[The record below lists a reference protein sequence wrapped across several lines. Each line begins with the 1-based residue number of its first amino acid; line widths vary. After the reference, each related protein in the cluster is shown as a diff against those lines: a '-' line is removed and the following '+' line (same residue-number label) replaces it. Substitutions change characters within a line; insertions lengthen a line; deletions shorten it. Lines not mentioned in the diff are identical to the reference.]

1 MLASADIMRMR
12 GITEEGMV
20 QARRRTQGLIAAAVP
35 DSKNKRQRSAGN
47 DSSSRP
53 SSSAVNIQD
62 QIHLACQQ
70 ECAYRTGSD

>member
-12 GITEEGMV
+12 GITEEDMV

-53 SSSAVNIQD
+53 SSSAVSIQD
-62 QIHLACQQ
+62 QIHLVCQQ